1 MNNKTDMINNIST
14 VLTKVREKTP
24 LVHAITNYVT
34 INDCANILLAF
45 GASPAMAEAYD
56 ETYDFAKISSAIYI
70 NIGTLTKEQEQSM
83 IMAVLSAKNN
93 NIPVVLD
100 PVACGAIKR
109 KIDFIQ
115 KIFEIG
121 KVDIIKGNLGEI
133 KYLAGYE
140 AKIRGVDSIDDG
152 SNSIEACVS
161 LAKKYNCIVAAT
173 GAQDIITDGK
183 RTAIIEN
190 GTSLLTLV
198 TGAGCMVGALTAAT
212 AAVEEDKFLA
222 TVASILSM
230 NLAGEHAAKT
240 VKAPGSFKVKLI
252 DEIYLLKENDFE
264 KEGKI
269 QWI

>member
-1 MNNKTDMINNIST
+1 MIKNVCN

-34 INDCANILLAF
+34 INDCANILLSF

-56 ETYDFAKISSAIYI
+56 ETYDFAKISSSIYI
-70 NIGTLTKEQEQSM
+70 NIGTLTKEQEQAM

-109 KIDFIQ
+109 KVDFIQ
-115 KIFEIG
+115 RIFEIG

-140 AKIRGVDSIDDG
+140 AKVRGVDSVDDG
-152 SNSIEACVS
+152 SNSVEACVT
-161 LAKKYNCIVAAT
+161 LARKYNCVVAAT
-173 GAQDIITDGK
+173 GVQDIITDGE

-212 AAVEEDKFLA
+212 AAVEEDKFIA
-222 TVASILSM
+222 AVASILSM

-240 VKAPGSFKVKLI
+240 AKAPGSFKVKLI
-252 DEIYLLKENDFE
+252 DEIFLLKEANLE
-264 KEGKI
+264 KEGRI

>member
-1 MNNKTDMINNIST
+1 MIKEVCN

-56 ETYDFAKISSAIYI
+56 ETYDFAKISSSIYI
-70 NIGTLTKEQEQSM
+70 NLGTLTKEQEQAM

-115 KIFEIG
+115 RIFEVG

-140 AKIRGVDSIDDG
+140 AKVRGVDSVDDG
-152 SNSIEACVS
+152 SNSVEACVS
-161 LAKKYNCIVAAT
+161 LARKRSCVVAAT
-173 GAQDIITDGK
+173 GVQDIITDGE
-183 RTAIIEN
+183 RIAIIEN
-190 GTSLLTLV
+190 GTNLLTLV

-212 AAVEEDKFLA
+212 AAVEEDKFFA
-222 TVASILSM
+222 AIASILSM
-230 NLAGEHAAKT
+230 NLAGEHASKT
-240 VKAPGSFKVKLI
+240 AKAPGSFKVKLI
-252 DEIYLLKENDFE
+252 DEIFLLREENLE
-264 KEGKI
+264 KEGRI

>member
-1 MNNKTDMINNIST
+1 MIKKVCN
-14 VLTKVREKTP
+14 VLSKVKENTP
-24 LVHAITNYVT
+24 LVHALTNYVT
-34 INDCANILLAF
+34 INDCANILLAY

-70 NIGTLTKEQEQSM
+70 NIGTLTKEQEQAM
-83 IMAVLSAKNN
+83 LMAVLSAKNN
-93 NIPVVLD
+93 NVPVVLD

-115 KIFEIG
+115 RVFEIG

-140 AKIRGVDSIDDG
+140 AKTRGVDSIDDG
-152 SNSIEACVS
+152 SNSVEACIA
-161 LAKKYNCIVAAT
+161 LARKHNCVVVAT
-173 GAQDIITDGK
+173 GVQDIITDGE

-212 AAVEEDKFLA
+212 AAVEEDKFIA
-222 TVASILSM
+222 AVASVLSM
-230 NLAGEHAAKT
+230 NLAGEHAAKEVT
-240 VKAPGSFKVKLI
+240 APGSFKVRLI
-252 DEIYLLKENDFE
+252 DEIYLLKEDDLQ
-264 KEGKI
+264 KEGKV

>member
-1 MNNKTDMINNIST
+1 MINNVSK
-14 VLTKVREKTP
+14 VLKKVRQNTP
-24 LVHAITNYVT
+24 LVHALTNYVT
-34 INDCANILLAF
+34 INDCANILLAY

-56 ETYDFAKISSAIYI
+56 ECYDFAKIASSIYI
-70 NIGTLTKEQEQSM
+70 NVGTLTKEQEQAM
-83 IMAVLSAKNN
+83 LMAALSAKNN

-109 KIDFIQ
+109 KIDFIERL
-115 KIFEIG
+115 FEIG

-140 AKIRGVDSIDDG
+140 AKTRGVDSIDDG
-152 SNSIEACVS
+152 SNSVEACIS
-161 LAKKYNCIVAAT
+161 LAKKHNCVVAAT
-173 GAQDIITDGK
+173 GVEDIVTDGE
-183 RTAIIEN
+183 RTAIIKN

-212 AAVEEDKFLA
+212 AAVEEDKFIA
-222 TVASILSM
+222 TVASVLSM
-230 NLAGEHAAKT
+230 NLAGEHAEKVANT
-240 VKAPGSFKVKLI
+240 PGSFKVKLI
-252 DEIYLLKENDFE
+252 DEIYLLKGEDIV